1 MDSQTLTDVFKR
13 LEASAPAVGRH
24 TASQRIA
31 RLRALK
37 KALLAR
43 RAEALAALK
52 SDLNRAEPDTDLN
65 ELLPVTSSI
74 DYVVGQLRQW
84 MRPERHGLPITLIP
98 GRAEVVYESKGAVLI
113 VSPWNFPINL
123 CLVPLVYAVAAGNSV
138 ALKPSELSPA
148 TADFL
153 ASLIAEVFPP
163 EEVSVVLGGVDV
175 AVGILDHP
183 WNHIFF
189 TGSPKIGS
197 QVMAGAAKYLTS
209 VTLELGG
216 KSPVFVHPKF
226 GPEAAGERVGWAK
239 GLNAGQVCIAPDYA
253 LVRKDQRDAFI
264 EGFKR
269 GVVKHYSSSPAS
281 NPDFCKIVH
290 PRHWD
295 RLDAWF
301 QEAVA
306 GGAQY
311 WHVDA
316 PNRDTCYYPLTIV
329 WDVPE
334 HMDLVC
340 HEIFGPILPVKTYI
354 ETVDGLASIN
364 AQSRPLVLYLLSHDE
379 AWSNGVIAET
389 RAGATVVNDFYL
401 HYMHPTLP
409 FGGVNTSGIG
419 KSHGLWGFREFTNA
433 RSVYRRGRW
442 SPTMLL
448 APPYTDWKRKLIAV
462 VARWL

>member
-1 MDSQTLTDVFKR
+1 
-13 LEASAPAVGRH
+13 
-24 TASQRIA
+24 
-31 RLRALK
+31 
-37 KALLAR
+37 
-43 RAEALAALK
+43 
-52 SDLNRAEPDTDLN
+52 
-65 ELLPVTSSI
+65 
-74 DYVVGQLRQW
+74 
-84 MRPERHGLPITLIP
+84 MRPERHSLPITLIP

-269 GVVKHYSSSPAS
+269 GVIKHYSSSPAS

-389 RAGATVVNDFYL
+389 
-401 HYMHPTLP
+401 P
-409 FGGVNTSGIG
+409 GG
-419 KSHGLWGFREFTNA
+419 R
-433 RSVYRRGRW
+433 YRRQRFL
-442 SPTMLL
+442 PALH
-448 APPYTDWKRKLIAV
+448 APHSAFWRREYLRHRKITRALGIPRIHQRPERLPPWPLVPHDAFGSSLHRLEAQADCGGGE
-462 VARWL
+462 VALSACGALEG

>member
-1 MDSQTLTDVFKR
+1 MESQTLTAVFKR

-24 TASQRIA
+24 TALQRIA

-216 KSPVFVHPKF
+216 KVTSLC
-226 GPEAAGERVGWAK
+226 ASQIWARSRRRTRRLGERPQRRP
-239 GLNAGQVCIAPDYA
+239 GLHCPRLCLGP
-253 LVRKDQRDAFI
+253 
-264 EGFKR
+264 KR
-269 GVVKHYSSSPAS
+269 PT
-281 NPDFCKIVH
+281 
-290 PRHWD
+290 RH
-295 RLDAWF
+295 
-301 QEAVA
+301 
-306 GGAQY
+306 
-311 WHVDA
+311 
-316 PNRDTCYYPLTIV
+316 
-329 WDVPE
+329 
-334 HMDLVC
+334 
-340 HEIFGPILPVKTYI
+340 
-354 ETVDGLASIN
+354 
-364 AQSRPLVLYLLSHDE
+364 LY
-379 AWSNGVIAET
+379 
-389 RAGATVVNDFYL
+389 
-401 HYMHPTLP
+401 
-409 FGGVNTSGIG
+409 
-419 KSHGLWGFREFTNA
+419 
-433 RSVYRRGRW
+433 
-442 SPTMLL
+442 
-448 APPYTDWKRKLIAV
+448 
-462 VARWL
+462 